1 MQSQIKL
8 AHEISCP
15 ITVDV
20 NTSIEGDVLDRIFT
34 EVGTYPANHRIK
46 FMIIEAE

>member
-8 AHEISCP
+8 AQEINCP

-20 NTSIEGDVLDRIFT
+20 NTSIEGVLDRIFT
-34 EVGTYPANHRIK
+34 EIGTYPANHRIK